1 MTERSCSR
9 RGFMRFCGSAA
20 TLATAS
26 PSNAQAAVAPEQAYA
41 PATLVWPD
49 GSRVTGDSLEPER
62 EFVFFY
68 PYRSTP
74 CFLLRLSA
82 PASAGMALT
91 GSAGRTYRWYGG
103 VGPDRAVVAYSAIC
117 AHKLSHPSPSV
128 SFIGYRP
135 QPVGYLG
142 EGNRVQRRA
151 GVIQCCSEHSI
162 YDPAQGASVVS
173 GPAPYPLA
181 AIGLDDKGAG
191 LIARA
196 VHGEPVFDR
205 FFERFGFRLA
215 LEFGE
220 DQFHQPVG
228 EATVVQATEQFTR
241 QRIQC

>member
-1 MTERSCSR
+1 MTDRSCSR

-20 TLATAS
+20 TLATAL
-26 PSNAQAAVAPEQAYA
+26 PGDVPAAVAPEHAYA
-41 PATLVWPD
+41 PATLVWSD
-49 GSRVTGDSLEPER
+49 GSPVTGASLEPER

-74 CFLLRLSA
+74 CFLLRLAA
-82 PASAGMALT
+82 PAAAGMAVA
-91 GSAGRTYRWYGG
+91 GSGGRTYRWAGG

-135 QPVGYLG
+135 RPVGFLG

-162 YDPAQGASVVS
+162 YDPAQGASVLS

-181 AIGLDDKGAG
+181 AIGLDDSGVG
-191 LIARA
+191 LIAQA

-205 FFERFGFRLA
+205 YFERFGFRLG

-220 DQFHQPVG
+220 DQFRQSVG
-228 EATVVQATEQFTR
+228 EATVVQATEEFTR

>member
-1 MTERSCSR
+1 
-9 RGFMRFCGSAA
+9 MRYCGSAS
-20 TLATAS
+20 TLAAAM
-26 PSNAQAAVAPEQAYA
+26 PRDVQAADAPVQGYA
-41 PATLVWPD
+41 PATLVWSD
-49 GSRVTGDSLEPER
+49 GSPVTGESVEPER

-74 CFLLRLSA
+74 CFLLRLSV
-82 PASAGMALT
+82 PATAGMALT
-91 GSAGRTYRWYGG
+91 GSAGRTYRWDGG

-128 SFIGYRP
+128 SFIGYRA

-162 YDPAQGASVVS
+162 YDPAQGAAVLS
-173 GPAPYPLA
+173 GPAPHPLA
-181 AIGLDDKGAG
+181 AIGLDDKGPG
-191 LIARA
+191 LVARA

-205 FFERFGFRLA
+205 YFERFGFRLA

-220 DQFHQPVG
+220 DEFRQPVG
-228 EATVVQATEQFTR
+228 EATVVQAIEEFTR